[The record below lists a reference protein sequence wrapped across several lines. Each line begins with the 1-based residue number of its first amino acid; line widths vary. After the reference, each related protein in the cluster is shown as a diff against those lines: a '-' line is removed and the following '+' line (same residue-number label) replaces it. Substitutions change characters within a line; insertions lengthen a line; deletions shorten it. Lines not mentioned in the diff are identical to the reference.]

1 MTSTSVK
8 LRQLSSFKVAKW
20 YIPLSA
26 LCWIIFYV
34 HIWVGYSGYQ
44 SGTACKRRDGT
55 YTIFITVC
63 TVTIDACAPIII
75 MIIFSLLTLNNLYG
89 LHRRRSRITPIGNGI
104 RMIEMGT
111 TVNNNRSIQTLPSNQ
126 TVKREK
132 KKIDKQLTLISLIQ
146 VVLYIMFNTLSA
158 SYSVY
163 STATSTIVRSAN
175 RAAIESFISTIGV
188 LLTFIYGTV
197 SKLFIS
203 MKLNYTFS

>member
-1 MTSTSVK
+1 
-8 LRQLSSFKVAKW
+8 
-20 YIPLSA
+20 
-26 LCWIIFYV
+26 
-34 HIWVGYSGYQ
+34 
-44 SGTACKRRDGT
+44 
-55 YTIFITVC
+55 
-63 TVTIDACAPIII
+63 
-75 MIIFSLLTLNNLYG
+75 
-89 LHRRRSRITPIGNGI
+89 
-104 RMIEMGT
+104 MIEMGT